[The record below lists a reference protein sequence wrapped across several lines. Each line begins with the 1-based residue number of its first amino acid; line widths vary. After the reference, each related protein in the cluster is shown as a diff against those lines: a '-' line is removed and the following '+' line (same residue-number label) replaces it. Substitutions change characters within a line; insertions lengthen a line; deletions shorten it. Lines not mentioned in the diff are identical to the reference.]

1 MREDTRDV
9 DAPRGRAVDAE
20 LPAQSAHLVRRERQ
34 HREHALRPYERRR
47 LVARARE
54 QRRAGTA
61 AALARATTADESL
74 HLLLRSYIEF
84 ALQHSH
90 LIGLLI
96 GELDQLPEKERKAS
110 KQAQRDYLALWLRVL
125 DEVRPG
131 LDTAKAKAKITV
143 CAALTVVD
151 NAVRTG
157 LLGRRPDLADQ
168 LAEIG
173 SALLLP
179 R

>member
-1 MREDTRDV
+1 MV
-9 DAPRGRAVDAE
+9 RAG
-20 LPAQSAHLVRRERQ
+20 
-34 HREHALRPYERRR
+34 
-47 LVARARE
+47 E

-61 AALARATTADESL
+61 AALARATTPDESL
-74 HLLLRSYIEF
+74 RLLLRSYVEF

-131 LDTAKAKAKITV
+131 LDTAEAKITV
-143 CAALTVVD
+143 CAVLTIVD
-151 NAVRTG
+151 NAARTG
-157 LLGRRPDLADQ
+157 RLGRRADLADR
-168 LAEIG
+168 LTEIG
-173 SALLLP
+173 SALLLSS
-179 R
+179 

>member
-1 MREDTRDV
+1 M
-9 DAPRGRAVDAE
+9 
-20 LPAQSAHLVRRERQ
+20 
-34 HREHALRPYERRR
+34 
-47 LVARARE
+47 
-54 QRRAGTA
+54 
-61 AALARATTADESL
+61 

-131 LDTAKAKAKITV
+131 LDTAKAKITV

-157 LLGRRPDLADQ
+157 LLGRRPDLADR

-173 SALLLP
+173 SALLLS